1 VRAGIGYKRRLH
13 YRSGDDIG
21 FFGSSG
27 ERKVVSELPD
37 PPPRTIQTTVAITA
51 HADVTARATVTPFR
65 VRLIEACS
73 AALERL
79 EAKSGPEHN
88 IFAETG
94 EVLFWL
100 YAISAHDDD
109 DGRPDT
115 LSKGFRWA
123 RDNYGHG
130 LLIQELHYTDH
141 GAMPGGMQL
150 GTAAA
155 RLGSPPTHCWKVV
168 NSVRDDDVPDR
179 HPDRLMA
186 YNRRLPG
193 RPVIATLRDEFA
205 RLQHGDPLPEE

>member
-1 VRAGIGYKRRLH
+1 M
-13 YRSGDDIG
+13 
-21 FFGSSG
+21 
-27 ERKVVSELPD
+27 SETPD

-51 HADVTARATVTPFR
+51 HADVNARATVTPFR
-65 VRLIEACS
+65 VRLVEACS

-100 YAISAHDDD
+100 YAISNFGVKHPTISP
-109 DGRPDT
+109 G
-115 LSKGFRWA
+115 LRWA
-123 RDNYGHG
+123 RDQHAHG
-130 LLIQELHYTDH
+130 LLLTEIHYTDH
-141 GAMPGGMQL
+141 GAMLGRMQL
-150 GTAAA
+150 GAAAA

-168 NSVRDDDVPDR
+168 NSVRNDDVPDR

-205 RLQHGDPLPEE
+205 RLVRGDPLPEE